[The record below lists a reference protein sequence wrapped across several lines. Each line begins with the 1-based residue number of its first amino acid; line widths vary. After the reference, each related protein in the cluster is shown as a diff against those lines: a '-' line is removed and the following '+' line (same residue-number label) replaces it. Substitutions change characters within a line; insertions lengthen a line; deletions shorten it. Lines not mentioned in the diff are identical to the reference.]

1 MTADSQP
8 QTLVTQ
14 EMLDRK
20 GVWEQEDTS
29 YPISDS
35 DIRRWSIAAYWPE
48 TPPREFWDAEFA
60 RTTTAGGI
68 VAPPDFNPFAWPPVR
83 EVPEDRRS
91 ATAQGVGQRRM
102 NGGQVDTFGVPM
114 RPGDVIRTRTRL
126 THWEERETR
135 LGHTMFMYE
144 ETEWRNQRDEVVKT
158 RVKTRIRF

>member
-1 MTADSQP
+1 M
-8 QTLVTQ
+8 
-14 EMLDRK
+14 
-20 GVWEQEDTS
+20 
-29 YPISDS
+29 
-35 DIRRWSIAAYWPE
+35 
-48 TPPREFWDAEFA
+48 
-60 RTTTAGGI
+60 
-68 VAPPDFNPFAWPPVR
+68 R

>member
-8 QTLVTQ
+8 QTLVTR
-14 EMLDRK
+14 EMIDRK

-60 RTTTAGGI
+60 KTTTAGGI
-68 VAPPDFNPFAWPPVR
+68 VAPPDFNPFA
-83 EVPEDRRS
+83 
-91 ATAQGVGQRRM
+91 
-102 NGGQVDTFGVPM
+102 VPM